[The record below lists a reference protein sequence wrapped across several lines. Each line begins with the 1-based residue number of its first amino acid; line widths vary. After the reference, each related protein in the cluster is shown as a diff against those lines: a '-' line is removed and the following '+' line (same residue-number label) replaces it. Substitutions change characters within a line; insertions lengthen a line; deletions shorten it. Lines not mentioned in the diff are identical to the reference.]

1 MNTPANVDAITNDL
15 RARLVEIAN
24 DIMHHARG
32 HGAWRDPDQV
42 LLELTIHRDSLT
54 VIVDEMVKHR
64 LVKRP

>member
-1 MNTPANVDAITNDL
+1 MTPARNVDGITNDL

-32 HGAWRDPDQV
+32 HGAWRGPDQV
-42 LLELTIHRDSLT
+42 CLDLTIHRDSLT
-54 VIVDEMVKHR
+54 VIIDEMVKHR

>member
-24 DIMHHARG
+24 DIMHHGRG
-32 HGAWRDPDQV
+32 HGAWRAPDQV
-42 LLELTIHRDSLT
+42 CLDLTIHRDSLT
-54 VIVDEMVKHR
+54 VIIDEMVKHG